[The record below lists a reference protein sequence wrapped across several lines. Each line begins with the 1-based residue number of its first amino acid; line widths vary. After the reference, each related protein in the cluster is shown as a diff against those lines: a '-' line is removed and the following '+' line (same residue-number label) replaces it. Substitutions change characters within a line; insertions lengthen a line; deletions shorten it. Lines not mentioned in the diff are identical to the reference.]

1 MKVYTEING
10 GGGTGLLSCRE
21 GAEHGYKELEEGW
34 GKITGKQEDWS
45 RRRLESWLGGRGT
58 CQAWDVVKDQTGLA

>member
-1 MKVYTEING
+1 MGQGCYPVEK
-10 GGGTGLLSCRE
+10 
-21 GAEHGYKELEEGW
+21 EHGYKELEEDW

-58 CQAWDVVKDQTGLA
+58 CQTWDVVQDQSGLP